1 MISGATSAM
10 AVVMTACVIIYGLKY
25 IIVSVTHLTT
35 LLSIDTVTVDD
46 SVEIQNAL
54 PLEKTAKTRAFE
66 Q

>member
-1 MISGATSAM
+1 SGATSAM